1 MNESAVSVASTEQ
14 PDDGQSILVVDDDNG
29 LLQLMSMRLKALGY
43 RSRLASSG
51 KEALIEIDRK
61 RPIAIISD
69 LKMDG
74 MDGIALL
81 EQVQSKYPGLPLI
94 MLTAHGS
101 IKDAVVATQKGAF
114 AFLTKPVDRE
124 ELRTT
129 LNQALDG
136 TVGTQM
142 PKVEMGSFVTRSSK
156 LFQMLEQARLV
167 AKSEVNVLIQ
177 GESGSGK
184 EVLAQAIH
192 DASPRFNQPFVP
204 INCGAIPEELM
215 ESELFGHKKGAFTGA
230 TRDHPGLFLAAQGGT
245 LFLDEIGD
253 MPLHLQVKLLRVLQE
268 RKIKPVGS
276 SEYLDV
282 DIRIISA
289 THKNLIELIDTG
301 SFREDLFYRLNV
313 VNFELPPL
321 RDRREDIP
329 LLFSHSLEKVAQRYG
344 QLPKRVSP
352 DALECIVSYEW
363 PGNVRE
369 LINFSEKCHA
379 LSSGQVISKELVNQ
393 SLPQSQ
399 HSDEGQLSLSEA
411 KRLFERDYVERLLS
425 ISRGNIP
432 EAARLAD
439 RNRSD
444 FFKIV
449 KKHGLDAELYK
460 S

>member
-1 MNESAVSVASTEQ
+1 MSESLNIKTTTAEMDTA
-14 PDDGQSILVVDDDNG
+14 GSILVVDDDSG

-43 RSRLASSG
+43 HSRLVSSG
-51 KEALIEIDRK
+51 KEALMEINR
-61 RPIAIISD
+61 RQPMAIISD
-69 LKMDG
+69 LRMDE

-81 EQVQSKYPGLPLI
+81 EQVQSKFPGIPLI

-124 ELRTT
+124 ELRIT
-129 LNQALDG
+129 LEQALSNQAG
-136 TVGTQM
+136 NQPPSMTIG
-142 PKVEMGSFVTRSSK
+142 KFVTRSSK
-156 LFQMLEQARLV
+156 LFQMLEQAKLV

-192 DASPRFNQPFVP
+192 DASPRFKQPFVP

-230 TRDHPGLFLAAQGGT
+230 TRDHDGLFLAAKGGT

-289 THKNLIELIDTG
+289 THKNLLDLIEEG

-321 RDRREDIP
+321 RERREDIP
-329 LLFSHSLEKVAQRYG
+329 LLFSFSLEKVAERYG
-344 QLPKRVSP
+344 QPAKSISP
-352 DALECIVSYEW
+352 EALEYVVGYEW

-379 LSSGQVISKELVNQ
+379 LSSGQVISRELVSQ

-399 HSDEGQLSLSEA
+399 QFDEGQLSLSEA
-411 KRLFERDYVERLLS
+411 KRQFEKDYVERLLS

-449 KKHGLDAELYK
+449 KKHGLDAELFK
-460 S
+460 I